1 MKKQVKYVFI
11 TGGVVSSLGKGVTS
25 ASLALLLKSRG
36 YRVFMQK
43 LDPYLNVDPGTM
55 SPYQHGEVFVTDDGA
70 ETDLDLG
77 HYERFAGVTCSKA
90 SNYTSGRIYSAVL
103 ARERAGGY
111 LGGTVQVVPHIT
123 DEIKAAIRS
132 AGEAHGDEPAPDIV
146 LCEIGGVSGD
156 IESLPFLE
164 AARQFRFEEGEE
176 NTCFVHLTL
185 VPYLKAAGEL
195 KTKPSQHSVGM
206 LRNIGIIPDILVC
219 RTEMTI
225 PEEHLKKLA
234 MFCNVKRECVI
245 EEKDVA
251 DSVYAVP
258 RELREQ
264 GLDEQVLRQ
273 VRLDLWPIKHTVWDT
288 LVRKATQPKKRCRI
302 ALVGKYISIRDAYK
316 SVHEALQHAGMANDC
331 KVEVVPIEAEEFH
344 DLFKRVGVKSS
355 SSRKVAN
362 NSSLELQLKT
372 PTNSIDGILVPG
384 GFGARGVEG
393 KIAAIKYAREKKIP
407 FLGICLG
414 MQCTVIEY
422 ARDVLGWKD
431 ANSTE
436 FDENT
441 THPVIDLMEEQ
452 RGVTQKGGTM
462 RLGAYPCVLKK
473 DSLADKLYSHKEH
486 KEHKVFVDFASFAAK
501 NTTVISERHRHR
513 YEFANDTKAQKAIE
527 AAGLVASGLSPDGK
541 LVEIVELPG
550 HPYFIAAQFHPEF
563 KSRPTIPHPLFNGLV
578 KAALK
583 NGKRG
588 TGNGERIPRAKR
600 VAEGDALAG
609 VGTGKR
615 E

>member
-1 MKKQVKYVFI
+1 MKTQVKYVFI

-77 HYERFAGVTCSKA
+77 HYERFAGVTCTKA
-90 SNYTSGRIYSAVL
+90 SNFTSGRIYSAVL
-103 ARERAGGY
+103 AREREGGY

-132 AGEAHGDEPAPDIV
+132 AGGHDCDIV

-164 AARQFRFEEGEE
+164 AARQFRFEVGSE
-176 NTCFVHLTL
+176 NACFVHLTL

-195 KTKPSQHSVGM
+195 KTKPSQHSVGQ

-219 RTEMTI
+219 RTEMPI
-225 PEEHLKKLA
+225 PEEHKQKLA
-234 MFCNVKRECVI
+234 LFCNVRRECVI
-245 EEKDVA
+245 EEQDVT

-258 RELREQ
+258 RELRKQ

-273 VRLDLWPIKHTVWDT
+273 LHLDIWPVKHTVWDT
-288 LVRKATQPKKRCRI
+288 LVKKATQAKKHCRI
-302 ALVGKYISIRDAYK
+302 ALVGKYITIRDAYK
-316 SVHEALQHAGMANDC
+316 SIHEALQHAGMANDC
-331 KVEVVPIEAEEFH
+331 KVEVVPIEAEDILTQRRRGAEA
-344 DLFKRVGVKSS
+344 DKESS
-355 SSRKVAN
+355 SSE
-362 NSSLELQLKT
+362 SSSRQGGKPSISLCDSASLRLK
-372 PTNSIDGILVPG
+372 NIDGILVPG
-384 GFGARGVEG
+384 GFGSRGVEG
-393 KIAAIKYAREKKIP
+393 KIAAIKYAREHKIP

-422 ARDVLGWKD
+422 ARDMLGWSD

-436 FDENT
+436 FDECT
-441 THPVIDLMEEQ
+441 AHPVIDLMDDQ
-452 RGVTQKGGTM
+452 RGITQKGGTM
-462 RLGAYPCVLKK
+462 RLGAYPCVLRKGT
-473 DSLADKLYSHKEH
+473 LADKLYSRKEH
-486 KEHKVFVDFASFAAK
+486 KERKDSSASLRLCVK
-501 NTTVISERHRHR
+501 NTDTVMISERHRHR
-513 YEFANDTKAQKAIE
+513 YELAYDGE
-527 AAGLVASGLSPDGK
+527 ARERLESAGLRISGLSPDGR
-541 LVEIVELPG
+541 LVEIVELPQAK
-550 HPYFIAAQFHPEF
+550 HPYFIACQFHPEF
-563 KSRPTIPHPLFNGLV
+563 KSRPTVPHPLFVGLV

-583 NGKRG
+583 GGRK
-588 TGNGERIPRAKR
+588 
-600 VAEGDALAG
+600 
-609 VGTGKR
+609 
-615 E
+615 

>member
-11 TGGVVSSLGKGVTS
+11 TGGVVSSLGKGITS

-123 DEIKAAIRS
+123 DEIKAAIHS
-132 AGEAHGDEPAPDIV
+132 AGEAHGEEPAPDIV

-225 PEEHLKKLA
+225 PEEHLRKLA

-245 EEKDVA
+245 EEKDVT

-258 RELREQ
+258 RELRDQ

-273 VRLDLWPIKHTVWDT
+273 LRLDVWPIKHTIWDS
-288 LVRKATQPKKRCRI
+288 LVRKATQPKRECTI

-316 SVHEALQHAGMANDC
+316 SIHEALQHAGMANDC
-331 KVEVVPIEAEEFH
+331 KVNVVPIEAE
-344 DLFKRVGVKSS
+344 DLLAAKNAKNANGANKDLCGKNLSKVDGV
-355 SSRKVAN
+355 
-362 NSSLELQLKT
+362 
-372 PTNSIDGILVPG
+372 LVPG
-384 GFGARGVEG
+384 GFGSRGVEG

-436 FDENT
+436 FDEKT
-441 THPVIDLMEEQ
+441 AHPVIDLMEEQ
-452 RGVTQKGGTM
+452 RGITQKGGTM
-462 RLGAYPCVLKK
+462 RLGAYPCVLKAG
-473 DSLADKLYSHKEH
+473 SLA
-486 KEHKVFVDFASFAAK
+486 AK
-501 NTTVISERHRHR
+501 IYAGGSRSGATEPSCGRAGARPSPTISERHRHR
-513 YEFANDTKAQKAIE
+513 YEFAHAGEAQRAIE

-541 LVEIVELPG
+541 LVEIVELPS
-550 HPYFIAAQFHPEF
+550 HPYFIASQFHPEF
-563 KSRPTIPHPLFNGLV
+563 KSRPTAPHPLFNGLV
-578 KAALK
+578 KAAFHRHAQK
-583 NGKRG
+583 
-588 TGNGERIPRAKR
+588 
-600 VAEGDALAG
+600 
-609 VGTGKR
+609 
-615 E
+615 

>member
-36 YRVFMQK
+36 YKVVMQK

-77 HYERFAGVTCSKA
+77 HYERFADVTCTKA

-111 LGGTVQVVPHIT
+111 LGGTVQVVPHVT

-132 AGEAHGDEPAPDIV
+132 AGEHDCDIV

-164 AARQFRFEEGEE
+164 AARQFRFEEGSE
-176 NTCFVHLTL
+176 NTCFMHLTL

-219 RTEMTI
+219 RTEMPI
-225 PEEHLKKLA
+225 PEEHMQKLA
-234 MFCNVKRECVI
+234 MFCNVRRECVI

-258 RELREQ
+258 RELRKQ

-273 VRLDLWPIKHTVWDT
+273 LHLDIWPIKHTVWDT
-288 LVRKATQPKKRCRI
+288 LVRKTTQPKKRCKI
-302 ALVGKYISIRDAYK
+302 ALVGKYIAIRDAYK
-316 SVHEALQHAGMANDC
+316 SIHEALQHAGMAKDC
-331 KVEVVPIEAEEFH
+331 KVEVVPVEAEEIACAKNAKAAKM
-344 DLFKRVGVKSS
+344 LGGV
-355 SSRKVAN
+355 
-362 NSSLELQLKT
+362 
-372 PTNSIDGILVPG
+372 DGILVPG
-384 GFGARGVEG
+384 GFGSRGVEG
-393 KIAAIKYAREKKIP
+393 KIAAIRYAREHRIP

-414 MQCTVIEY
+414 MQCAVIEY
-422 ARDVLGWKD
+422 ARDVLGWAD

-436 FDENT
+436 FDEKT
-441 THPVIDLMEEQ
+441 SHPVIDLMEEQ
-452 RGVTQKGGTM
+452 RGITQKGGTM
-462 RLGAYPCVLKK
+462 RLGAYPCELKQN
-473 DSLADKLYSHKEH
+473 SLAARLYK
-486 KEHKVFVDFASFAAK
+486 AK
-501 NTTVISERHRHR
+501 SISERHRHR
-513 YEFANDTKAQKAIE
+513 YELANESE
-527 AAGLVASGLSPDGK
+527 ARAALVEAGLQVSGVSPDGK
-541 LVEIVELPG
+541 LVEVVELPK
-550 HPYFIAAQFHPEF
+550 HPYFIACQFHPEF
-563 KSRPTIPHPLFNGLV
+563 KSRPTAPHPLFLGLV
-578 KAALK
+578 AAALK
-583 NGKRG
+583 K
-588 TGNGERIPRAKR
+588 K
-600 VAEGDALAG
+600 AG
-609 VGTGKR
+609 RSKPI
-615 E
+615 

>member
-11 TGGVVSSLGKGVTS
+11 TGGVVSSLGKGITS

-36 YRVFMQK
+36 YKVFMQK

-77 HYERFAGVTCSKA
+77 HYERFAGVTCTKA
-90 SNYTSGRIYSAVL
+90 SNFTSGRIYSAVL
-103 ARERAGGY
+103 SRERAGGY
-111 LGGTVQVVPHIT
+111 LGGTVQVVPHVT

-132 AGEAHGDEPAPDIV
+132 AGEHDCDIV

-164 AARQFRFEEGEE
+164 AARQLRFEEGYE

-219 RTEMTI
+219 RTEMPI
-225 PEEHLKKLA
+225 PREHLDKLA
-234 MFCNVKRECVI
+234 LFCNVRRECVI
-245 EEKDVA
+245 EEKDVT

-273 VRLDLWPIKHTVWDT
+273 LHLDIWPIKHTVWDA
-288 LVRKATQPKKRCRI
+288 LVRKATKPKKSCRI

-316 SVHEALQHAGMANDC
+316 SIHEALQHAGMENDC
-331 KVEVVPIEAEEFH
+331 KVEVIPIEAEELLATKNAENAKKK
-344 DLFKRVGVKSS
+344 DLCDLCDLCGKK
-355 SSRKVAN
+355 
-362 NSSLELQLKT
+362 LKD
-372 PTNSIDGILVPG
+372 IDGILVPG
-384 GFGARGVEG
+384 GFGSRGVEG
-393 KIAAIKYAREKKIP
+393 KIAVIKYAREKKLP

-422 ARDVLGWKD
+422 ARDVLGWEG

-436 FDENT
+436 FDEKSA
-441 THPVIDLMEEQ
+441 HPVIDLMEEQ

-462 RLGAYPCVLKK
+462 RLGAYPCVLAKG
-473 DSLADKLYSHKEH
+473 SLADKLYSHKEH
-486 KEHKVFVDFASFAAK
+486 KEHKAFADFASFAAK
-501 NTTVISERHRHR
+501 NATVIAERHRHR
-513 YEFANDTKAQKAIE
+513 YEFANGTAMQKALE
-527 AAGLVASGLSPDGK
+527 KAGLRVSGVSPDGR
-541 LVEIVELPG
+541 LVEVVELAKAK
-550 HPYFIAAQFHPEF
+550 HPYFIACQFHPEF
-563 KSRPTIPHPLFNGLV
+563 KSRPTAPHPLFVGLV
-578 KAALK
+578 AAALK
-583 NGKRG
+583 GRRK
-588 TGNGERIPRAKR
+588 
-600 VAEGDALAG
+600 
-609 VGTGKR
+609 
-615 E
+615 

>member
-11 TGGVVSSLGKGVTS
+11 TGGVVSSLGKGITS

-123 DEIKAAIRS
+123 DEIKAAIHS

-164 AARQFRFEEGEE
+164 AARQFRFEEGME

-185 VPYLKAAGEL
+185 VPFLKAAGEL
-195 KTKPSQHSVGM
+195 KTKPSQHSVGQ
-206 LRNIGIIPDILVC
+206 LRAIGIIPDILVC

-225 PEEHLKKLA
+225 PDEHLAKLA
-234 MFCNVKRECVI
+234 LFCNVKRECVI
-245 EEKDVA
+245 EEKDVS

-258 RELREQ
+258 RELRQQ
-264 GLDEQVLRQ
+264 GLDEQVLKQ
-273 VRLDLWPIKHTVWDT
+273 LHLDIWPVKHTVWDS

-316 SVHEALQHAGMANDC
+316 SIHEALQHAGMANDC
-331 KVEVVPIEAEEFH
+331 KVEVVPIEAEELLATKDAKNTKGDKNLC
-344 DLFKRVGVKSS
+344 DLCDLCGKK
-355 SSRKVAN
+355 
-362 NSSLELQLKT
+362 LKD
-372 PTNSIDGILVPG
+372 IDGILVPG
-384 GFGARGVEG
+384 GFGSRGVEG

-436 FDENT
+436 FDEKT

-452 RGVTQKGGTM
+452 RGITQKGGTM
-462 RLGAYPCVLKK
+462 RLGAYPCVLKSG
-473 DSLADKLYSHKEH
+473 SLAAKLYG
-486 KEHKVFVDFASFAAK
+486 ATA
-501 NTTVISERHRHR
+501 TTSSTISERHRHR
-513 YEFANDTKAQKAIE
+513 YELAYESEARKQLE
-527 AAGLVASGLSPDGK
+527 AAGMKVSGLSPDGK

-550 HPYFIAAQFHPEF
+550 HPYFIASQFHPEF
-563 KSRPTIPHPLFNGLV
+563 KSRPTTPHPLFNGLI

-583 NGKRG
+583 GQK
-588 TGNGERIPRAKR
+588 K
-600 VAEGDALAG
+600 
-609 VGTGKR
+609 
-615 E
+615 

>member
-331 KVEVVPIEAEEFH
+331 KVEVVPVEAEELETGFTGLTGLAKPSNH
-344 DLFKRVGVKSS
+344 VNLVNPVK
-355 SSRKVAN
+355 N
-362 NSSLELQLKT
+362 NPLKD
-372 PTNSIDGILVPG
+372 IDGILVPG
-384 GFGARGVEG
+384 GFGSRGVEG

-473 DSLADKLYSHKEH
+473 GSLASKLYKDVLTGLTRLTGF
-486 KEHKVFVDFASFAAK
+486 KGGANLVNPVNPVKKQDAAGE
-501 NTTVISERHRHR
+501 ISERHRHR
-513 YEFANDTKAQKAIE
+513 YEFANNTKAQKAIE

-541 LVEIVELPG
+541 LVEIVELTG

-578 KAALK
+578 KAALR

-588 TGNGERIPRAKR
+588 TGNG
-600 VAEGDALAG
+600 
-609 VGTGKR
+609 KR

>member
-1 MKKQVKYVFI
+1 MSKYIFI

-77 HYERFAGVTCSKA
+77 HYERFAGVTCTKA

-132 AGEAHGDEPAPDIV
+132 AGEPHGDEPAPDIV

-164 AARQFRFEEGEE
+164 AARQFRFEAGDG
-176 NTCFVHLTL
+176 NVCFVHLTL

-195 KTKPSQHSVGM
+195 KTKPSQHSVGQ
-206 LRNIGIIPDILVC
+206 LRAIGIIPDILVC
-219 RTEMTI
+219 RTERTI
-225 PEEHLKKLA
+225 PPEHLDKLA
-234 MFCNVKRECVI
+234 LFCNVRRECVI

-264 GLDEQVLRQ
+264 GLDEQVLRLLH
-273 VRLDLWPIKHTVWDT
+273 LDIWPIRHTVWDT
-288 LVRKATQPKKRCRI
+288 LVRKATQPKKHCRI
-302 ALVGKYISIRDAYK
+302 ALIGKYVAVRDAYK
-316 SVHEALQHAGMANDC
+316 SIHEALQHAGMAKDC
-331 KVEVVPIEAEEFH
+331 HVEVIPIEAEE
-344 DLFKRVGVKSS
+344 LEKGASRASS
-355 SSRKVAN
+355 S
-362 NSSLELQLKT
+362 LKDF
-372 PTNSIDGILVPG
+372 DGFLIPG
-384 GFGARGVEG
+384 GFGSRGVEG
-393 KIAAIKYAREKKIP
+393 KIAAIKYAREHKVP
-407 FLGICLG
+407 LLGICLG
-414 MQCTVIEY
+414 MQCAVIEY

-436 FDENT
+436 FNAGT
-441 THPVIDLMEEQ
+441 NHPVIDLMEEQ
-452 RGVTQKGGTM
+452 RGITQKGGTM
-462 RLGAYPCVLKK
+462 RLGAYPCDLRKG
-473 DSLADKLYSHKEH
+473 SLAAKLYNSSH
-486 KEHKVFVDFASFAAK
+486 ASR
-501 NTTVISERHRHR
+501 NSSLTISERHRHR
-513 YEFANDTKAQKAIE
+513 YELDNEGEARKALVD
-527 AAGLVASGLSPDGK
+527 AGLQVSGTSPDGR
-541 LVEIVELPG
+541 LVEVIELPQSK
-550 HPYFIAAQFHPEF
+550 HPYFIACQFHPEF
-563 KSRPTIPHPLFNGLV
+563 KSRPTAPHPLFVGLV
-578 KAALK
+578 AAALARRK
-583 NGKRG
+583 G
-588 TGNGERIPRAKR
+588 
-600 VAEGDALAG
+600 
-609 VGTGKR
+609 
-615 E
+615 

>member
-11 TGGVVSSLGKGVTS
+11 TGGVVSSLGKGITS

-123 DEIKAAIRS
+123 DEIKAAIHS

-164 AARQFRFEEGEE
+164 AARQFRFEEGIE

-195 KTKPSQHSVGM
+195 KTKPSQHSVGQ
-206 LRNIGIIPDILVC
+206 LRAIGIIPDILVC

-225 PEEHLKKLA
+225 PDEHLAKLA
-234 MFCNVKRECVI
+234 LFCNVKRECVI
-245 EEKDVA
+245 EEKDVT

-258 RELREQ
+258 RELRQQ
-264 GLDEQVLRQ
+264 GLDEQVLKQ
-273 VRLDLWPIKHTVWDT
+273 LHLDIWPVKHTVWDS

-316 SVHEALQHAGMANDC
+316 SIHEALQHAGMANDC
-331 KVEVVPIEAEEFH
+331 KVEVVPIEAECLVPSAEC
-344 DLFKRVGVKSS
+344 LVPSAKS
-355 SSRKVAN
+355 KH
-362 NSSLELQLKT
+362 KT
-372 PTNSIDGILVPG
+372 LSTKHQALSTIDGILVPG
-384 GFGARGVEG
+384 GFGSRGVEG

-436 FDENT
+436 FDEET
-441 THPVIDLMEEQ
+441 AHPVIDLMEEQ
-452 RGVTQKGGTM
+452 RGITQKGGTM
-462 RLGAYPCVLKK
+462 RLGAYPCILQKG
-473 DSLADKLYSHKEH
+473 SLAARLYKEFLIGCES
-486 KEHKVFVDFASFAAK
+486 KDAAGM
-501 NTTVISERHRHR
+501 ISERHRHR
-513 YEFANDTKAQKAIE
+513 YEFANGSAEQKAIE
-527 AAGLVASGLSPDGK
+527 KAGLVASGLSPDGK
-541 LVEIVELPG
+541 LVEVVELPN
-550 HPYFIAAQFHPEF
+550 HPYFIASQFHPEF
-563 KSRPTIPHPLFNGLV
+563 KSRPTTPHPLFDGLI

-583 NGKRG
+583 GQK
-588 TGNGERIPRAKR
+588 K
-600 VAEGDALAG
+600 
-609 VGTGKR
+609 
-615 E
+615 

>member
-1 MKKQVKYVFI
+1 MNKPVKYVFI
-11 TGGVVSSLGKGVTS
+11 TGGVVSSLGKGITS

-36 YRVFMQK
+36 YKVFMQK

-77 HYERFAGVTCSKA
+77 HYERFAGVTCSRA

-111 LGGTVQVVPHIT
+111 LGGTVQVVPHVT
-123 DEIKAAIRS
+123 NEIKDAIKS
-132 AGEAHGDEPAPDIV
+132 AGEHDCDIV

-164 AARQFRFEEGEE
+164 AARQFRFEHGFD

-225 PEEHLKKLA
+225 PKEHLEKLA
-234 MFCNVKRECVI
+234 LFCNVRPERVI
-245 EEKDVA
+245 EEKDVT
-251 DSVYAVP
+251 DSVYAIP
-258 RELREQ
+258 RELRKQ
-264 GLDEQVLRQ
+264 GLDEEVLKQ
-273 VRLDLWPIKHTVWDT
+273 LHLDIWPVKHTEWDT
-288 LVRKATQPKKRCRI
+288 LVKKATEPKDACTI

-316 SVHEALQHAGMANDC
+316 SVHEALHHAGMAHDA
-331 KVEVVPIEAEEFH
+331 KVNVKYVEAEE
-344 DLFKRVGVKSS
+344 LEQVEKVGGGGQRIDEVFAG
-355 SSRKVAN
+355 V
-362 NSSLELQLKT
+362 
-372 PTNSIDGILVPG
+372 DGILVPG
-384 GFGARGVEG
+384 GFGDRGVPG
-393 KIAAIKYAREKKIP
+393 KIAAIKYAREHKIP

-414 MQCTVIEY
+414 MQCTAIEY
-422 ARDVLGWKD
+422 ARDVVGWKD

-436 FDENT
+436 FDGKT
-441 THPVIDLMEEQ
+441 AHPVIDLMAAQ

-473 DSLADKLYSHKEH
+473 GSLAAKLYGKTE
-486 KEHKVFVDFASFAAK
+486 
-501 NTTVISERHRHR
+501 ISERHRHR
-513 YEFANDTKAQKAIE
+513 YELNYDSEGREALE
-527 AAGLVASGLSPDGK
+527 AAGLKVSGTSPDGK
-541 LVEIVELPG
+541 LVEIVELPD
-550 HPYFIAAQFHPEF
+550 HPYFIAGQFHPEF
-563 KSRPTIPHPLFNGLV
+563 KSRPTAPHPLFNGLV
-578 KAALK
+578 GAALARTK
-583 NGKRG
+583 
-588 TGNGERIPRAKR
+588 
-600 VAEGDALAG
+600 
-609 VGTGKR
+609 
-615 E
+615 

>member
-164 AARQFRFEEGEE
+164 AARQFRFEEGNE

-331 KVEVVPIEAEEFH
+331 KVEVVPIEAEELLAAKNAENAKKK
-344 DLFKRVGVKSS
+344 DLCDLCDLCGKK
-355 SSRKVAN
+355 
-362 NSSLELQLKT
+362 LKD
-372 PTNSIDGILVPG
+372 IDGILVPG
-384 GFGARGVEG
+384 GFGSRGVEG

-452 RGVTQKGGTM
+452 RGITQKGGTM

-486 KEHKVFVDFASFAAK
+486 KEHKVFVNFASFAAK

-550 HPYFIAAQFHPEF
+550 HPYFIASQFHPEF

-583 NGKRG
+583 NGKREEG
-588 TGNGERIPRAKR
+588 KGKR
-600 VAEGDALAG
+600 V
-609 VGTGKR
+609 
-615 E
+615 

>member
-331 KVEVVPIEAEEFH
+331 KVEVIPIEAEEIINH
-344 DLFKRVGVKSS
+344 EIHKIHEKGSKLSCGSCISWFK
-355 SSRKVAN
+355 
-362 NSSLELQLKT
+362 T
-372 PTNSIDGILVPG
+372 IDGILVPG
-384 GFGARGVEG
+384 GFGSRGVEG

-473 DSLADKLYSHKEH
+473 GSLASKLYKDVLTGLTRFTGLSGGATQTPNPVNPVNPVEQKN
-486 KEHKVFVDFASFAAK
+486 AAG
-501 NTTVISERHRHR
+501 VISERHRHR
-513 YEFANDTKAQKAIE
+513 YELANGGEVQKALT
-527 AAGLVASGLSPDGK
+527 AAGLNVSGTSPDGK

-583 NGKRG
+583 GK
-588 TGNGERIPRAKR
+588 K
-600 VAEGDALAG
+600 
-609 VGTGKR
+609 K
-615 E
+615 

>member
-1 MKKQVKYVFI
+1 MKKQIKYVFI

-36 YRVFMQK
+36 YKVFMQK

-77 HYERFAGVTCSKA
+77 HYERFAGVTCTKA
-90 SNYTSGRIYSAVL
+90 SNFTSGRIYSAVL

-111 LGGTVQVVPHIT
+111 LGGTVQVVPHVT

-132 AGEAHGDEPAPDIV
+132 ASEHDCDIV

-164 AARQFRFEEGEE
+164 AARQFRFEVGAE

-195 KTKPSQHSVGM
+195 KTKPSQHSVGQ
-206 LRNIGIIPDILVC
+206 LRAIGIIPDILVC
-219 RTEMTI
+219 RTEMAI
-225 PEEHLKKLA
+225 PEEHLQKLA
-234 MFCNVKRECVI
+234 LFCNVKRDCVI
-245 EEKDVA
+245 EEKDVT

-258 RELREQ
+258 RELRKQ

-273 VRLDLWPIKHTVWDT
+273 LHLDIWPIKHTVWDT
-288 LVRKATQPKKRCRI
+288 LVRKATQPKKCCRI
-302 ALVGKYISIRDAYK
+302 ALVGKYIAIRDAYK
-316 SVHEALQHAGMANDC
+316 SVHEALQHAGMANNC
-331 KVEVVPIEAEEFH
+331 KVEVVPIEAEEFETGFTG
-344 DLFKRVGVKSS
+344 LTGLAKSS
-355 SSRKVAN
+355 NHVNLVKN
-362 NSSLELQLKT
+362 NPLRD
-372 PTNSIDGILVPG
+372 IDGILVPG

-393 KIAAIKYAREKKIP
+393 KIAAIRYARENSIP

-422 ARDVLGWKD
+422 ARDILGWKD

-436 FDENT
+436 FDKKT
-441 THPVIDLMEEQ
+441 THPVIDLMDGQ

-462 RLGAYPCVLKK
+462 RLGAYPCILKK
-473 DSLADKLYSHKEH
+473 GSLAAKLYKIQ
-486 KEHKVFVDFASFAAK
+486 
-501 NTTVISERHRHR
+501 NISERHRHR
-513 YEFANDTKAQKAIE
+513 YELACDSDGRAALV
-527 AAGLVASGLSPDGK
+527 AAGLDVSGLSPDGK
-541 LVEIVELPG
+541 LVEIVELPQVK
-550 HPYFIAAQFHPEF
+550 HPYFIACQFHPEF
-563 KSRPTIPHPLFNGLV
+563 KSRPTAPHPLFAGLV
-578 KAALK
+578 AAALK
-583 NGKRG
+583 GK
-588 TGNGERIPRAKR
+588 
-600 VAEGDALAG
+600 
-609 VGTGKR
+609 GKKK
-615 E
+615 